1 MTFPLVCSTA
11 SSKYSICIK
20 NSPFPV
26 FGLFPTTPYI
36 IPVRFKLALFK
47 SRVSMLTNRPPPIMD
62 EWKYWQHLEKEKG
75 LETNERFFFLIISF
89 DMRLWLLRELLWVN
103 PGPWTNKTSISFGRE
118 MYGREKERECEWV
131 CVCVWERE
139 RESGLCSSIL
149 GGTVLR
155 ERFSN
160 WAKKLGCFWAKSI
173 LPFPPKRSSFLL
185 KGDAASPVELNRVRN
200 VT

>member
-47 SRVSMLTNRPPPIMD
+47 SRVSTLTNRPPPIMD

-139 RESGLCSSIL
+139 REW
-149 GGTVLR
+149 TVLFNLR
-155 ERFSN
+155 RNCTTRTLFELSKKARLFLSKVDFAFS
-160 WAKKLGCFWAKSI
+160 S
-173 LPFPPKRSSFLL
+173 
-185 KGDAASPVELNRVRN
+185 
-200 VT
+200 